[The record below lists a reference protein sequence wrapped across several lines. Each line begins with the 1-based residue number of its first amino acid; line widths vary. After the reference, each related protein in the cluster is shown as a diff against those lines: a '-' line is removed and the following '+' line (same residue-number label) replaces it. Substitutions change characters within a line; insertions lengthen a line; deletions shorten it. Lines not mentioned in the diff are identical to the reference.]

1 MDPATGDIY
10 GINNDTLNWMTVFDR
25 NAKGNASPYR
35 KLATPHTTFGIVV
48 DESNDDMFLTI
59 QDDHAIVVYNKYA
72 RDKESPRRI
81 VQGRNPAVQKLLLAR
96 MSDVFAGDPGGEIA
110 LYRRGGCWGVISKT
124 NGSVLRSRD
133 PVYRSL
139 RELAMS
145 YSHEYANKHGERT
158 LREYSVPYDLRRLSP
173 AIWVTG
179 EEDCWEVGQA
189 LDAARHY
196 RLMTPAQLRR
206 LTKRDAFEQQAG
218 DQIGRAHV

>member
-1 MDPATGDIY
+1 MA
-10 GINNDTLNWMTVFDR
+10 
-25 NAKGNASPYR
+25 A
-35 KLATPHTTFGIVV
+35 
-48 DESNDDMFLTI
+48 
-59 QDDHAIVVYNKYA
+59 YA
-72 RDKESPRRI
+72 RIGDLGLTRSEYATLKRLNTTEKIQRFVYELKQNFEPDGDSCRTVRTVLREGSAHCIEGAMVAACAFWVNGVPPLLFDLR
-81 VQGRNPAVQKLLLAR
+81 AVR
-96 MSDVFAGDPGGEIA
+96 DYDHVVA

-145 YSHEYANKHGERT
+145 YFHEYANRHGERT

-206 LTKRDAFEQQAG
+206 LTKRDAFEQRAG
-218 DQIGRAHV
+218 DLLQYPKPKPRAKSVRKKAAA

>member
-1 MDPATGDIY
+1 MPAHARIGDLGLTRSEY
-10 GINNDTLNWMTVFDR
+10 ATLKRLNTPEKIQRFVYELKQNFEPDGDSCRTVRTVLREGSAHCIEGAMVAACAFWVNGVPPLLFDLR
-25 NAKGNASPYR
+25 AVRDYD
-35 KLATPHTTFGIVV
+35 HVV
-48 DESNDDMFLTI
+48 
-59 QDDHAIVVYNKYA
+59 
-72 RDKESPRRI
+72 
-81 VQGRNPAVQKLLLAR
+81 
-96 MSDVFAGDPGGEIA
+96 A

-145 YSHEYANKHGERT
+145 YFHEYANRHGERT

-179 EEDCWEVGQA
+179 EEDCWEVGNA

-206 LTKRDAFEQQAG
+206 LTTRDAFEQRAG
-218 DQIGRAHV
+218 DLLQYPKPKPRAQSARKKAAA

>member
-1 MDPATGDIY
+1 MQAHARIGDLGLTRSEYATLKRLNTTEKIQCFVYELKQNFEPDGDSCR
-10 GINNDTLNWMTVFDR
+10 TVRTVLREGSAHCIEGAMVAACAFWVNGMPPLLFDLR
-25 NAKGNASPYR
+25 AVRDYD
-35 KLATPHTTFGIVV
+35 HVV
-48 DESNDDMFLTI
+48 
-59 QDDHAIVVYNKYA
+59 
-72 RDKESPRRI
+72 
-81 VQGRNPAVQKLLLAR
+81 
-96 MSDVFAGDPGGEIA
+96 A

-145 YSHEYANKHGERT
+145 YFHEYANRHGERT

-179 EEDCWEVGQA
+179 EEDCWEVGNA

-206 LTKRDAFEQQAG
+206 LTKRDAFEQRAG
-218 DQIGRAHV
+218 DLLQYPKPKPRAKSVRKKATA

>member
-1 MDPATGDIY
+1 MPAHARIGDLGLTRSEY
-10 GINNDTLNWMTVFDR
+10 ATLKRLNTPDKIQRFVYELKQNFEPDGDSCRTVRTVLREGSAHCIEGAMLAACAFWVNGVPPLLFDLR
-25 NAKGNASPYR
+25 AVRDYD
-35 KLATPHTTFGIVV
+35 HVV
-48 DESNDDMFLTI
+48 
-59 QDDHAIVVYNKYA
+59 
-72 RDKESPRRI
+72 
-81 VQGRNPAVQKLLLAR
+81 
-96 MSDVFAGDPGGEIA
+96 A

-145 YSHEYANKHGERT
+145 YFHEYANKHGERT

-179 EEDCWEVGQA
+179 DEDCWEVGNA

-206 LTKRDAFEQQAG
+206 LTARDAFEQRAG
-218 DQIGRAHV
+218 DLLQYPKPKPRARVGRKKTA